1 MMVMMVM
8 MMARG
13 LTAIQQSLCVPK
25 FVITV
30 GPSWASLA
38 NALICIVC
46 SKATGKQSHTIKINQ
61 KQSKSNQTQST
72 RNPNTIK
79 SNRRANQTQL
89 KSFKRNL
96 NAINTRSNEV
106 KRNRGYSK
114 RRGRPVLH
122 IWPLGLVTDE
132 MQPCALPESA
142 EHRWQACRHFS
153 Q

>member
-46 SKATGKQSHTIKINQ
+46 SKATGKQAHAIKINQ
-61 KQSKSNQTQST
+61 KQSKSNQTHAIQ
-72 RNPNTIK
+72 K
-79 SNRRANQTQL
+79 QL
-89 KSFKRNL
+89 KAIEVQIKRN
-96 NAINTRSNEV
+96 SV
-106 KRNRGYSK
+106 YSK

-122 IWPLGLVTDE
+122 ILPLGLVTDE

-142 EHRWQACRHFS
+142 EHHWQACRHFS

>member
-46 SKATGKQSHTIKINQ
+46 SKATGKQAHAIKINQ
-61 KQSKSNQTQST
+61 KKSKSNRKAIKRTQSK
-72 RNPNTIK
+72 NNQKQSKCK
-79 SNRRANQTQL
+79 SNAIKIIQAQ
-89 KSFKRNL
+89 SKRNQY
-96 NAINTRSNEV
+96 TSNEV
-106 KRNRGYSK
+106 KRNPGYSK
-114 RRGRPVLH
+114 RRGRP
-122 IWPLGLVTDE
+122 VTDE

-142 EHRWQACRHFS
+142 EHQWQACRHFS